1 MDKTLRVKSASTPLQ
16 KLMEEPR
23 WPLGVLSGGTV
34 IDMLEYLSQTT
45 RTSDYAL
52 TLWLEKHYIKPF
64 GRIDR
69 MDGLII
75 TNELHL

>member
-1 MDKTLRVKSASTPLQ
+1 MDNTLNDKAVSTPPQ

-34 IDMLEYLSQTT
+34 IDMLEHLSQTT
-45 RTSDYAL
+45 RTPDYAL
-52 TLWLEKHYIKPF
+52 TLWLEQHYIKPF

-69 MDGLII
+69 MDGLIV